1 MSLESGTFPDKL
13 TRIKIARVIPLF
25 KAGDPAY
32 IGNYRYI
39 SVLHCFSKMLGRL
52 MYNCLRKYLATGK
65 PSYPK
70 RFGFQTGHSTEQG
83 IVKLADKIYEP
94 FERKQYTLGV
104 FINLTKAF
112 DTVSH
117 LVLIKKLQSYG
128 IRGIN
133 LACFHRYL
141 ANRKQCISLGH
152 DLKTDTQS
160 ILCGDPQGSILR
172 SLVFLL
178 YVNDLPTSPELDPIM
193 FSEDTNLV
201 FEYTDL

>member
-1 MSLESGTFPDKL
+1 
-13 TRIKIARVIPLF
+13 
-25 KAGDPAY
+25 
-32 IGNYRYI
+32 
-39 SVLHCFSKMLGRL
+39 
-52 MYNCLRKYLATGK
+52 MYKYLATGK
-65 PSYPK
+65 PSYRK
-70 RFGFQTGHSTEQG
+70 KFAFQTGHSTEQG
-83 IVKLADKIYEP
+83 IVKLANKIYEP

-104 FINLTKAF
+104 FVNLTEAF

-117 LVLIKKLQSYG
+117 LVLIKKLQRYG

-152 DLKTDTQS
+152 DLKTD
-160 ILCGDPQGSILR
+160 PQGSILR
-172 SLVFLL
+172 LLVFLL

>member
-1 MSLESGTFPDKL
+1 
-13 TRIKIARVIPLF
+13 
-25 KAGDPAY
+25 
-32 IGNYRYI
+32 
-39 SVLHCFSKMLGRL
+39 
-52 MYNCLRKYLATGK
+52 MYKYLATGK
-65 PSYPK
+65 PSYRK
-70 RFGFQTGHSTEQG
+70 KFAFQTGHSTEQG
-83 IVKLADKIYEP
+83 IVKLANKIYEP

-104 FINLTKAF
+104 FVNLTEAF

-117 LVLIKKLQSYG
+117 LVLIKKLQRYG

-141 ANRKQCISLGH
+141 ANSISLGH
-152 DLKTDTQS
+152 DLKTDTQN

-172 SLVFLL
+172 LLVFLL